1 MPIVSTMI
9 LNSLVMTG
17 EKSIEVSTLTTGEQ
31 NYHLSR
37 LNSMMDSWS
46 NERLMI
52 YQIQQ
57 TSFAL
62 TASDGTYTI
71 GNGADFNMTRPIRII
86 DPCFTRDTD
95 NTDIPLNLI
104 DADTYGRIVDKTLG
118 DVTPNYLFY
127 DAGFSATSTATIR
140 LYPLPDSGLTLFIN
154 TLQPLQTF
162 ASVSTNL
169 LLPPGYQD
177 AIETNYA
184 VRSALGVVPVTPE
197 LMAIAR
203 QTKAAI
209 KTTNLTAPIMRLDYG
224 VTGSGGYSILTG
236 P

>member
-1 MPIVSTMI
+1 MI
-9 LNSLVMTG
+9 LNSLIMTG
-17 EKSIEVSTLTTGEQ
+17 EKSIEVTSFTTAEQ

-37 LNSMMDSWS
+37 INSMMDSWS

-52 YQIQQ
+52 YQIQL

-71 GNGADFNMTRPIRII
+71 GNGADFNMTRPIRIVN
-86 DPCFTRDTD
+86 PCFTRDSD
-95 NTDIPLNLI
+95 DIDIPINII

-118 DVTPNYLFY
+118 DTTPVYMYY
-127 DAGFSATSTATIR
+127 DAGFSATSTGTIQ
-140 LYPLPDSGLTLFIN
+140 LYPLPTTGLTLYLS

-162 ASVSTNL
+162 ASVTTNL

-177 AIETNYA
+177 AIESNYA
-184 VRSALGVVPVTPE
+184 VRASMGVTPVSPE
-197 LMAIAR
+197 LMAFAR
-203 QTKAAI
+203 ATKAAI
-209 KTTNLTAPIMRLDYG
+209 KTTNLTAPIMSLDPG
-224 VTGSGGYSILTG
+224 AHGSGGYSILTG

>member
-1 MPIVSTMI
+1 MI
-9 LNSLVMTG
+9 LNSLIMTG
-17 EKSIEVSTLTTGEQ
+17 EKTIEVSSLTTAEQ

-37 LNSMMDSWS
+37 INSMMDSWS
-46 NERLMI
+46 NERLLI

-71 GNGADFNMTRPIRII
+71 GNGGDFNMTRPIRIVN
-86 DPCFTRDTD
+86 PCFTRDAD
-95 NTDIPLNLI
+95 NTDLPLELI
-104 DADTYGRIVDKTLG
+104 DADTYGRIVDKSFG
-118 DVTPNYLFY
+118 DDVPAYMYY

-154 TLQPLQTF
+154 TLQPLQSF
-162 ASVSTNL
+162 AAVSTNL

-184 VRSALGVVPVTPE
+184 VRSALGVVPVSAE

-209 KTTNLTAPIMRLDYG
+209 KTTNLTAPIMSLDRG

>member
-9 LNSLVMTG
+9 LNSLIMTG
-17 EKSIEVSTLTTGEQ
+17 EKTIEVSSLTTAEQ

-37 LNSMMDSWS
+37 VNSMIDSWS
-46 NERLMI
+46 NDRLLI
-52 YQIQQ
+52 FTLSQ

-62 TASDGTYTI
+62 TASQGSYTI
-71 GNGADFNMTRPIRII
+71 GNGGDFNMARPTRIV
-86 DPCFTRDTD
+86 DPCFIRDSD
-95 NTDIPLNLI
+95 GNDSELKLI
-104 DADTYGRIVDKTLG
+104 DAQAYGRIVDKDADGTYP
-118 DVTPNYLFY
+118 VYLFY
-127 DAGFSATSTATIR
+127 DYGYSATSTATVR
-140 LYPLPDSGLTLFIN
+140 FWPEPDSGLSTFIN

-162 ASVSTNL
+162 TAISTNL
-169 LLPPGYQD
+169 LFPPGYQD

-184 VRSALGVVPVTPE
+184 VRSALGVVPVSAE

-209 KTTNLTAPIMRLDYG
+209 KTTNLPAPVMRLDYG
-224 VTGSGGYSILTG
+224 VTGGIHSNILTG